1 MKNTLLLFFLSFFL
15 TLGVQAQSSFDLGNA
30 TAQLNQNG
38 KKTVLKIYP
47 NPATNYIGLNNDTKV
62 SEIKIL
68 NLVGKEVKHFYV
80 SKGEKYPVMDIR
92 NGMYLVQLINDSGK
106 IMTTQRL
113 QKR

>member
-15 TLGVQAQSSFDLGNA
+15 TLGAQAQSSFDSGSA
-30 TAQLNQNG
+30 MAQLNQNG

-47 NPATNYIGLNNDTKV
+47 NPATDYIGLNNDTKV

-68 NLVGKEVKHFYV
+68 NLVGKEVKHFHV
-80 SKGEKYPVMDIR
+80 LKGEKYPVMDIR
-92 NGMYLVQLINDSGK
+92 NGMYLVQLINESGN